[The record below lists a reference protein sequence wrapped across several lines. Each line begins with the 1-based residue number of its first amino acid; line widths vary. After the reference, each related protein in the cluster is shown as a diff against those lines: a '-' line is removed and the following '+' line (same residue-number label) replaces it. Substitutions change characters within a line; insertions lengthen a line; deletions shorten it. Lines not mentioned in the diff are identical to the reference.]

1 MGKPR
6 ISDVDPAPLT
16 DKAMLAEFER
26 CGPHQIMT
34 GGDACMAQGFAT
46 AEAAMPTKQR
56 SDDYRAPRNVAAASS
71 TAERHL

>member
-6 ISDVDPAPLT
+6 ISYVDPAPLT
-16 DKAMLAEFER
+16 DKAMLAAFER
-26 CGPHQIMT
+26 CVHHQIIA
-34 GGDACMAQGFAT
+34 GGDASIAPKFAT

-56 SDDYRAPRNVAAASS
+56 SANWVRRNVAAASS